1 MTNKLNRHYVPEFQ
15 KFIDEKGKHYL
26 NLIAYKMQ
34 TSERTI
40 RRWYKQQS
48 RPSNAERILLLR
60 IMNGFKAGRNN
71 GIRKNSSELST
82 IVENGQRFCEM
93 PGCKLAY

>member
-40 RRWYKQQS
+40 RRWYKQES

-60 IMNGFKAGRNN
+60 IMNGFKAGR
-71 GIRKNSSELST
+71 KE
-82 IVENGQRFCEM
+82 V
-93 PGCKLAY
+93 